1 MESSPNPLVLLAI
14 GPVYSTDGCM
24 HKGVKN
30 WCISCLSSMSVFTV
44 LCSAVHTTSAF
55 KGKWKRTQ
63 TCSLSR
69 FMYKRKMRLCTLLK
83 LMYILLQH
91 WADV

>member
-1 MESSPNPLVLLAI
+1 MESSPNPIVLLDI

-55 KGKWKRTQ
+55 KGK
-63 TCSLSR
+63 
-69 FMYKRKMRLCTLLK
+69 
-83 LMYILLQH
+83 
-91 WADV
+91 